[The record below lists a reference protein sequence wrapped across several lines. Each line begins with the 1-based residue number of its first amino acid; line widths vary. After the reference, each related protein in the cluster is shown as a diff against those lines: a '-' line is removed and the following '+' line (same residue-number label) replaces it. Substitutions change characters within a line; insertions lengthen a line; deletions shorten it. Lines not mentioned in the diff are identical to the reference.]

1 MLDFMF
7 IENLGYVLSELPVLF
22 LMIWFAVKIVQWRRA
37 RENRPQFSEDDRRV
51 LFRQS
56 PYAPDKWQFY
66 PRFTLAV
73 FAVMISGFLQV
84 TILSAFG
91 AAIITAMF
99 VLTSAAVVRGVLL
112 E

>member
-1 MLDFMF
+1 MVM
-7 IENLGYVLSELPVLF
+7 EELGHVLSELPVLF
-22 LMIWFAVKIVQWRRA
+22 LMMWFAVKIVQWRRA
-37 RENRPQFSEDDRRV
+37 RENRPQFSEDDRSM

-56 PYAPDKWQFY
+56 PYPPDNWQFY

-73 FAVMISGFLQV
+73 LGVMISGFLQV

-91 AAIITAMF
+91 AAIITAIF